1 MVSEN
6 PPQHKIL
13 VTGTTPDYIQ
23 WIRHS
28 CPGRALF
35 ITQPELR
42 QSAAEDPPGKEE
54 EILVSLADKGLVLET
69 LLTHLKNQNQILDAI
84 FSFDCESM
92 ALASFIAGQLN
103 LDYPSVDTIQN
114 ARDKHLSKQLWQ
126 DRQIG
131 CPRISPV
138 DSVSE
143 VIEFFH
149 TTETGCVLKPFT
161 GSGSELV
168 FRCNTEPECRWAF
181 EAIKTGLAH
190 RAGNPLFKQPASDG
204 RLMLAEEY
212 IQGPEY
218 SCDFIVENESIRII
232 RLAKK
237 IKSSSMPFG
246 TIQGYLLP
254 GALPRGEHRLHDIL
268 LRGASALGIKRAICM
283 VDFII
288 SNQKVILIE
297 MTPRPGG
304 DCLPHMLRECTGLD
318 MLKTSLDFAA
328 KLPLILP
335 DTQNIS
341 PCVALRIHAQEDG
354 ILENI
359 DCRRLVDDPRISS
372 IQLTRKPG
380 HKIKL
385 PPEDYDS
392 WLLGHVIMSPLDQN
406 FPEQEALAVLKKI
419 EIFTDKTIDKT
430 KGKKT
435 HHV

>member
-23 WIRHS
+23 WIRLS

-35 ITQPELR
+35 ITQPDLR
-42 QSAAEDPPGKEE
+42 QGAAEDPPGDEE
-54 EILVSLADKGLVLET
+54 EILVSLADKDRVLKT
-69 LLTHLKNQNQILDAI
+69 LLAHLKNRNQTLDAV
-84 FSFDCESM
+84 FCFDCESM

-103 LDYPSVDTIQN
+103 LDYPSVGAIQN
-114 ARDKHLSKQLWQ
+114 ARDKCVSKQLWQ
-126 DRQIG
+126 DHQIG

-143 VIEFFH
+143 AIEFFL
-149 TTETGCVLKPFT
+149 TTEAGCVLKPFT

-168 FRCNTEPECRWAF
+168 FYCKSPSDCASAF

-190 RAGNPLFKQPASDG
+190 RTGNPLFKRTVFDG

-212 IQGPEY
+212 MEGPEY
-218 SCDFIVENESIRII
+218 SCDFIVENQSVRII

-237 IKSSSMPFG
+237 IKSSQMPFG

-254 GALPRGEHRLHDIL
+254 GALPKGIEAHRLHDIL
-268 LRGASALGIKRAICM
+268 LRGAAALGLKRAICM

-288 SNQKVILIE
+288 SNGQVMLIE

-304 DCLPHMLRECTGLD
+304 DCLPHMLKECAGFD

-328 KLPLILP
+328 KLPLSLP
-335 DTQNIS
+335 DTRHM
-341 PCVALRIHAQEDG
+341 PACVALRIHAKEEG
-354 ILENI
+354 ILKNI
-359 DCRRLVDDPRISS
+359 NCRRLVDDPRIKS
-372 IQLTRKPG
+372 IHLTRKPG
-380 HKIKL
+380 HEIKL
-385 PPEDYDS
+385 PPQDYDS
-392 WLLGHVIMSPLDQN
+392 WLLGHVIMNPLDQDS
-406 FPEQEALAVLKKI
+406 PEQEALAVLK
-419 EIFTDKTIDKT
+419 TIDIFMEKPE
-430 KGKKT
+430 GERIN
-435 HHV
+435 HA